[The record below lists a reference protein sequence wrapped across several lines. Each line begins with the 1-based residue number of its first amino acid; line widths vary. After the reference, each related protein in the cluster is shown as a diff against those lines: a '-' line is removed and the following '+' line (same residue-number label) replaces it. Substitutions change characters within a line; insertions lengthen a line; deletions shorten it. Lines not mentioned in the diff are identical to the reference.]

1 MDKTRY
7 IHFVGIGGAGMSGIA
22 QILLELNYK
31 ISGSDIKAN
40 SNTKRLEKKGAKIFI
55 GHRCENFGGLDAGAI
70 VVSTAISEMNP
81 EIAWAKANNIPIYRR
96 AEVLGYILN
105 NKFGIAVAGTH
116 GKTTTT
122 SLISTL
128 MESHDLKPT
137 VIVGGEVCDFGGNA
151 KLGAGTYTVVE
162 ADESDSSF
170 LYLTPRVIVAT
181 NIEED
186 HLDFYSGIE
195 QIKTAFIDFFN
206 KVKDDGYI
214 VCCSD
219 SSNINRLKAGM
230 PARAKILTYGADAS
244 GAPDFLLC
252 DIRQNGMGVSFE
264 LKHAEKSFGRFKL
277 NIPGVHNALNAA
289 AAIIVCNQAL
299 GLSLSSLRD
308 SLLKFKG
315 VQRRFQVIGEVEGIT
330 VVDDYAH
337 HPTEINAVL
346 NTARSSFT
354 KRIIAIFQPHRFTR
368 TRHFYEEMA
377 GALNT
382 ADVVI
387 LTDIYRASEMPIS
400 GVSSEL
406 ILNTLQRMGKK
417 NSVIINDIKNIAGY
431 TASIAEKND
440 FIFTIGA
447 GDVTTISPD
456 IVKRLQE
463 KYMSKKVAAV

>member
-1 MDKTRY
+1 MDKNRY
-7 IHFVGIGGAGMSGIA
+7 IHFIGVGGTGMSGIA

-31 ISGSDIKAN
+31 ISGSDIRN
-40 SNTKRLEKKGAKIFI
+40 NCNTRRLDKKGAKIFI
-55 GHRCENFGGLDAGAI
+55 GHRSENFQNLDVGAV
-70 VVSTAISEMNP
+70 VVSTAISEVNP
-81 EIAWAKANNIPIYRR
+81 EIAWAKANNISIYRR

-105 NKFGIAVAGTH
+105 NKFGIAVSGTH

-122 SLISTL
+122 SLISML
-128 MESHDLKPT
+128 MESHDLNPT

-151 KLGAGTYTVVE
+151 KLGGGTYTVVE

-195 QIKTAFIDFFN
+195 QIKTAFTDFFN
-206 KVKDDGYI
+206 KIKDDGYI
-214 VCCSD
+214 ICCSD
-219 SSNINRLKAGM
+219 SVNINRLKPKM
-230 PARAKILTYGADAS
+230 PAGAKILTYGADA
-244 GAPDFLLC
+244 ANNPDFLLY

-264 LKHAEKSFGRFKL
+264 IKRAAKSLGRFKL
-277 NIPGVHNALNAA
+277 NIPGAHNALNAT
-289 AAIIVCNQAL
+289 AAIIVCNQTL
-299 GLSLSSLRD
+299 GLTLESLR
-308 SLLKFKG
+308 SNLLKFKG
-315 VQRRFQVIGEVEGIT
+315 VERRFQVIGEVAGIT

-346 NTARSSFT
+346 NTARSSFD

-382 ADVVI
+382 ADIVI
-387 LTDIYRASEMPIS
+387 LTDIYQASEAPIS

-417 NSVIINDIKNIAGY
+417 NSVIINDIKNIACY

-463 KYMSKKVAAV
+463 KYMSKKVASV